1 MSSDSG
7 PGLQPPSS
15 PPRRRRGRWL
25 LWGLLGLLG
34 LVGVLVT
41 GALLYLTGPAG
52 EERVRALVIEQANKQ
67 LSGRLEVGGMEL
79 GARSVVLTGLKLYD
93 PEGEL
98 VAEVERVEAQLAL
111 GPLARKHVVIS
122 SARVEQPHLYL
133 RQDERG
139 LNLSRAI
146 AAREPKP
153 EDPNAQRGTLRFS
166 LKDLQLTDGSVD
178 YVAESPEGHREV
190 RLEDLDANGA
200 ASWTAATEGLDAKLD
215 ATASL
220 ARPVAGPVRL
230 SFKGQGE
237 EGKLSADVDFSAP
250 GLALVATG
258 GLQGEQQAHA
268 EVKQLTLEPATARA
282 FLPSYPVAAPVTL
295 SGTVDQAG
303 DTLRVDLDGQ
313 AAGGTAEVQGA
324 LNLEQMRTDGLTAR
338 VRNLDL
344 AKLLG
349 GGPSSLLAA
358 DLKVTGGGKSL
369 ETLDGTVDLT
379 MPPSPIAGRT
389 LGPVEL
395 HGSAKNGRF
404 DLSQLQAQAPG
415 ASLTASGG
423 GTLEDLR
430 LKGRLVASDLG
441 TFANTVGRLGDDKPL
456 PLSGQGALDFTVSGP
471 ARTPAVTLSGGFEAL
486 TWADTVVQG
495 LTLDARVPDVTQPL
509 TTDATLKATRLTT
522 GGRTFEDLNASLAT
536 QGRALEAT
544 VTTGGATDLLVSLRG
559 TVDKGGEGLGLD
571 ALTLRYP
578 EAGWTLQRPTH
589 LSWANGRVVVATPK
603 EPLALSSGGQALALS
618 LTMAGERL
626 EATTELKA
634 FDLGKLPKAFMPPSL
649 QLAGQLDGSLA
660 VSGRLPRPDAT
671 VNLSL
676 RGGRYQQYADLAF
689 DLEGRYLRDRATG
702 TFAASAPAGRVSSTF
717 DVPVQGLMKRRRE
730 PVSLE
735 LTLDSVDIGPALR
748 MAGQPESATGM
759 LSGTMSLKGL
769 ANDPRLALVLK
780 GSQLRY
786 WGVPPQQP
794 PPVVLAP
801 GALPQELQA
810 VPLGF
815 ALTARSDEKDGS
827 LSARLDLQGVGQE
840 AYAALQ
846 TPFTLGQLLSNPPT
860 AAQLMETPMPKMEA
874 RVTELPLGLLSQLG
888 LAGRASGLA
897 SLTADLTGPLLA
909 PVGVLK
915 VDARRATVNGLEP
928 LDGHLALL
936 TSASDV
942 KVELT
947 VRRED
952 TLLAEL
958 AATVDAPIAAL
969 QDQEVVGHVPFT
981 FKARGGPVPL
991 KTLQGLAGPPPPGT
1005 GPVTGQQ
1012 NMQGILSLELAA
1024 RGTLDDPT
1032 LELAAGLQ
1040 QLGVRQFALG
1050 QARFHYAYDDA
1061 RSVLDAL
1068 LTSPNGG
1075 TLLVKGQ
1082 AQQELSLPALQRGV
1096 AFALVPLDVDI
1107 DAQRFDLSFLSGS
1120 QLPMVRTLGGM
1131 LQADAH
1137 VGGTVGAPTYRGDF
1151 QWKDGQLALE
1161 GYGEYRD
1168 IQVALDV
1175 NDNHLNLSQLSVRS
1189 GGGSL
1194 SLTAQADRTKAGHFA
1209 LTGQGE
1215 MKDFPLVSDDQ
1226 LIATLT
1232 LRTTLEGEVSNQL
1245 VNLRNLAIPE
1255 AHINL
1260 PEARRKDIQSL
1271 DRPEGIVLVRNGVP
1285 LEKRKRKKGTP
1296 AAGTEPGS
1304 AMGGAGTLAAAEEAQ
1319 RQYWVNVNAPKNLW
1333 VHGSDVNAEIG
1344 LSENFRVEYED
1355 ETTINGT
1362 VKVLRG
1368 ELEVMGRR
1376 FNVQDS
1382 SFVRFTGPART
1393 PYINAVAEH
1402 DNERAG
1408 VKVFVTIR
1416 GQGKDF
1422 TIKPTSEPPLPETE
1436 IYTLLATGRRTLRA
1450 GSGASMNQGQVAS
1463 VLGSLLA
1470 SQARKALAAKLPL
1483 DVFSIEAGEEGLTD
1497 ARLEVGKYLTDELYL
1512 GYSGRLGTPQNQS
1525 TTRRENANAVRLE
1538 YQFSPR
1544 WGVQVEYGDAQ
1555 QGGADVIWSKE
1566 Y

>member
-1 MSSDSG
+1 LSSDSG

>member
-1 MSSDSG
+1 
-7 PGLQPPSS
+7 
-15 PPRRRRGRWL
+15 
-25 LWGLLGLLG
+25 
-34 LVGVLVT
+34 
-41 GALLYLTGPAG
+41 
-52 EERVRALVIEQANKQ
+52 
-67 LSGRLEVGGMEL
+67 
-79 GARSVVLTGLKLYD
+79 
-93 PEGEL
+93 
-98 VAEVERVEAQLAL
+98 
-111 GPLARKHVVIS
+111 
-122 SARVEQPHLYL
+122 
-133 RQDERG
+133 
-139 LNLSRAI
+139 
-146 AAREPKP
+146 
-153 EDPNAQRGTLRFS
+153 
-166 LKDLQLTDGSVD
+166 
-178 YVAESPEGHREV
+178 
-190 RLEDLDANGA
+190 
-200 ASWTAATEGLDAKLD
+200 
-215 ATASL
+215 
-220 ARPVAGPVRL
+220 
-230 SFKGQGE
+230 
-237 EGKLSADVDFSAP
+237 
-250 GLALVATG
+250 
-258 GLQGEQQAHA
+258 
-268 EVKQLTLEPATARA
+268 
-282 FLPSYPVAAPVTL
+282 
-295 SGTVDQAG
+295 
-303 DTLRVDLDGQ
+303 
-313 AAGGTAEVQGA
+313 
-324 LNLEQMRTDGLTAR
+324 
-338 VRNLDL
+338 
-344 AKLLG
+344 
-349 GGPSSLLAA
+349 
-358 DLKVTGGGKSL
+358 
-369 ETLDGTVDLT
+369 
-379 MPPSPIAGRT
+379 
-389 LGPVEL
+389 
-395 HGSAKNGRF
+395 
-404 DLSQLQAQAPG
+404 
-415 ASLTASGG
+415 
-423 GTLEDLR
+423 
-430 LKGRLVASDLG
+430 
-441 TFANTVGRLGDDKPL
+441 
-456 PLSGQGALDFTVSGP
+456 
-471 ARTPAVTLSGGFEAL
+471 
-486 TWADTVVQG
+486 
-495 LTLDARVPDVTQPL
+495 
-509 TTDATLKATRLTT
+509 
-522 GGRTFEDLNASLAT
+522 
-536 QGRALEAT
+536 
-544 VTTGGATDLLVSLRG
+544 
-559 TVDKGGEGLGLD
+559 
-571 ALTLRYP
+571 
-578 EAGWTLQRPTH
+578 
-589 LSWANGRVVVATPK
+589 
-603 EPLALSSGGQALALS
+603 
-618 LTMAGERL
+618 
-626 EATTELKA
+626 
-634 FDLGKLPKAFMPPSL
+634 
-649 QLAGQLDGSLA
+649 
-660 VSGRLPRPDAT
+660 
-671 VNLSL
+671 
-676 RGGRYQQYADLAF
+676 
-689 DLEGRYLRDRATG
+689 
-702 TFAASAPAGRVSSTF
+702 
-717 DVPVQGLMKRRRE
+717 
-730 PVSLE
+730 
-735 LTLDSVDIGPALR
+735 
-748 MAGQPESATGM
+748 
-759 LSGTMSLKGL
+759 
-769 ANDPRLALVLK
+769 
-780 GSQLRY
+780 
-786 WGVPPQQP
+786 
-794 PPVVLAP
+794 
-801 GALPQELQA
+801 
-810 VPLGF
+810 
-815 ALTARSDEKDGS
+815 
-827 LSARLDLQGVGQE
+827 
-840 AYAALQ
+840 
-846 TPFTLGQLLSNPPT
+846 
-860 AAQLMETPMPKMEA
+860 
-874 RVTELPLGLLSQLG
+874 
-888 LAGRASGLA
+888 
-897 SLTADLTGPLLA
+897 
-909 PVGVLK
+909 
-915 VDARRATVNGLEP
+915 
-928 LDGHLALL
+928 
-936 TSASDV
+936 

-1525 TTRRENANAVRLE
+1525 TTRRENNAAVRLE

-1544 WGVQVEYGDAQ
+1544 WGLEVEYGD
-1555 QGGADVIWSKE
+1555 
-1566 Y
+1566 

>member
-1 MSSDSG
+1 MSSDTG

-34 LVGVLVT
+34 LVVVGVT

-67 LSGRLEVGGMEL
+67 LSGRLEVGEMEL
-79 GARSVVLTGLKLYD
+79 GARSVVLTDLKLYD

-111 GPLARKHVVIS
+111 GSLARKHVVIS

-178 YVAESPEGHREV
+178 YVAESPEGNREV

-313 AAGGTAEVQGA
+313 AAGGTVEVQGA

-486 TWADTVVQG
+486 TWADTLVQG

-509 TTDATLKATRLTT
+509 TTDATLEATRLTT

-671 VNLSL
+671 VNLTL

-759 LSGTMSLKGL
+759 LSGTMTLKGL

-810 VPLGF
+810 APLGF

-860 AAQLMETPMPKMEA
+860 AAQMMETPMPKMEA

-981 FKARGGPVPL
+981 LKARGGPVPL

-1012 NMQGILSLELAA
+1012 NMQGVLSLELAA
-1024 RGTLDDPT
+1024 RGTLDDPN

-1096 AFALVPLDVDI
+1096 AFARVPLDVDI

-1151 QWKDGQLALE
+1151 HWKDGQLALE

-1168 IQVALDV
+1168 IQVALAV

-1189 GGGSL
+1189 GSGSL

-1296 AAGTEPGS
+1296 APGTEPGS